1 MKTCQENGSI
11 LAHHDGRFMAFV
23 KLLELPWQL
32 QVGRFI
38 QLVKVVECSPFREV
52 TGLHSKLVGWIFEK
66 KQ

>member
-38 QLVKVVECSPFREV
+38 QLVKVVECS
-52 TGLHSKLVGWIFEK
+52 HSEK
-66 KQ
+66 